1 MATKIKPETKSLYDQ
16 DFYVWTEVQAELL
29 RQRRFDELDLD
40 NLIDEVAG
48 LGDTKKSAVLSNA
61 TLVIEHLLKLQHSP
75 AIDPRLGWIDS
86 ILEHRNRLEYD
97 LTPRLRQILQDE
109 LLRVYS
115 VARRTADRR
124 LRMHGENAVAD
135 GLPATCPYS
144 VDQVI
149 GDWWP

>member
-29 RQRRFDELDLD
+29 RRRRFDELDLD

-97 LTPRLRQILQDE
+97 LTPQLRQILQDE
-109 LLRVYS
+109 LFRVYS

-124 LRMHGENAVAD
+124 LRMHGENSAAD
-135 GLPATCPYS
+135 TLPATCPYS
-144 VDQVI
+144 VDQII

>member
-16 DFYVWTEVQAELL
+16 DFYVCTEVQAELL

-124 LRMHGENAVAD
+124 LRMHGENSAAD
-135 GLPATCPYS
+135 TLPATCPYS
-144 VDQVI
+144 VDQII